1 MERIDRVIFGVLAAG
16 LWVFAAAHMLK
27 PETADARLEY
37 SVKRDV
43 IRIIEG
49 CSVTGTVSSTVSGG
63 VSGTVSG
70 QVYMYSLPYGEI
82 EGGSFNG
89 TLDYGTLDD
98 GTLDDGNI
106 SC

>member
-1 MERIDRVIFGVLAAG
+1 MQRIDRVIFGVLAAG

-49 CSVTGTVSSTVSGG
+49 CSV
-63 VSGTVSG
+63 SGTVSG
-70 QVYMYSLPYGEI
+70 KVRGQVYTSSLPYGDI
-82 EGGSFNG
+82 EGGRFNG
-89 TLDYGTLDD
+89 TLDD
-98 GTLDDGNI
+98 GSI

>member
-27 PETADARLEY
+27 PETADAQLEY

-49 CSVTGTVSSTVSGG
+49 CSVSGK
-63 VSGTVSG
+63 VSGTVRG
-70 QVYMYSLPYGEI
+70 EVYMYSSSYGEI
-82 EGGSFNG
+82 EGGSFRG
-89 TLDYGTLDD
+89 KLRR
-98 GTLDDGNI
+98 GNI